1 MKRGGYVYI
10 LTNKWKTVL
19 YTGVTSSLSK
29 RILEHKEKVH
39 PTSFTARYFCDIL
52 IYYKGF
58 QNIEEAIAE
67 EKRLKGLSKSKK
79 VAIIEKLNPGWE
91 DLYPSLEE

>member
-1 MKRGGYVYI
+1 MERGGYVYI

-19 YTGVTSSLSK
+19 YVGVTSSLSK
-29 RILEHKEKVH
+29 RITEHKEKIH
-39 PTSFTARYFCDIL
+39 PTSFTAKYQCDIL

-58 QNIEEAIAE
+58 QHIEEAIAE

-79 VAIIEKLNPGWE
+79 VAIIEKLNPEWE
-91 DLYPSLEE
+91 DLLPTLEE

>member
-10 LTNKWKTVL
+10 LTNKYRTVL

-29 RILEHKEKVH
+29 RVFEHKEKVH
-39 PTSFTARYFCDIL
+39 PTSFTAKYLCDTL

-58 QNIEEAIAE
+58 HHIEEAIAE
-67 EKRLKGLSKSKK
+67 EKGIKGLSRIKK
-79 VAIIEKLNPGWE
+79 IAIIENLNPEWV
-91 DLYPSLEE
+91 DLFPSLEE